1 MVTYSYTKTGIKASQ
16 LAVEVVASGILT
28 PLDYINTSSETSAV
42 DVVFQ
47 ATLSGTEEATLSGLI
62 TDHVAGTCDQHVK
75 IHKYIAEHEDHD
87 VYAPPMMHNY
97 ISGTT
102 TKFFPKRTMIKGEVT
117 CVDYFVDEALTDL
130 ILKVEIEY
138 TRDALYL
145 ALYRTVTRSWAKED
159 GTLHPDAKLTK
170 KVYTINIDDQ
180 IKEAHRRRQN
190 IIDRLL
196 LVVLGMMVA
205 TMPGESMTDILKDG
219 RDFNHDN
226 EVEFA
231 TYISVGGTEIVT
243 VVSGT
248 TVSGITGNWIDNV
261 IDGEGTTIRQYMME
275 ELS

>member
-1 MVTYSYTKTGIKASQ
+1 MVTYNYTQAGIDAAQ
-16 LAVEVVASGILT
+16 LAVEVVASGITT
-28 PLDYINTSSETSAV
+28 PLDYINIDPDTSAV
-42 DVVFQ
+42 DVIFQ
-47 ATLSGTEEATLSGLI
+47 ATLSGTEEATLSGLVA
-62 TDHVAGTCDQHVK
+62 DHVAGTCDQNVK
-75 IHKYIAEHEDHD
+75 IHKYIDDAEYDI
-87 VYAPPMMHNY
+87 YSPPVEHNY
-97 ISGTT
+97 ITGMH

-117 CVDYFVDEALTDL
+117 RVDYYVDEALTDR
-130 ILKVEIEY
+130 ILRVDIDY
-138 TRDALYL
+138 NRDALYL
-145 ALYRTVTRSWAKED
+145 ATDRTVTRTWYKED
-159 GTLHPDAKLTK
+159 GLAHSITKVTK
-170 KVYTINIDDQ
+170 KNYTINIDDQ

-196 LVVLGMMVA
+196 LVVLGMMQA

>member
-1 MVTYSYTKTGIKASQ
+1 MVTYSYTKANVDGSQ
-16 LAVEVVASGILT
+16 LAVELVASGITT
-28 PLDYINTSSETSAV
+28 PLDYVNTADDVV

-47 ATLSGTEEATLSGLI
+47 ATLSGTEESLLSTLV

-75 IHKYIAEHEDHD
+75 IHKYINDSEYDPFN
-87 VYAPPMMHNY
+87 PPIEHNY
-97 ISGTT
+97 ITGLD
-102 TKFFPKRTMIKGEVT
+102 TKFYPKRLMTKGEVT
-117 CVDYFVDEALTDL
+117 CVEYYSDETLTDK
-130 ILKVEIEY
+130 ILCVDIVY
-138 TRDALYL
+138 NRDALYL
-145 ALYRTVTRSWAKED
+145 ATDRTVTRTWIKED
-159 GTLHPDAKLTK
+159 GLEHAITKITK
-170 KVYTINIDDQ
+170 KNYTINIDDQ

-196 LVVLGMMVA
+196 LVVLGMMIA

-226 EVEFA
+226 EIEFA

-248 TVSGITGNWIDNV
+248 TVSGLTGNWIDNV
-261 IDGEGTTIRQYMME
+261 IDGEGTTIRQYMMG